1 MDPNKEL
8 ESIAQPL
15 SARVTR
21 AGLRSLSEPERTAY
35 LVWSFAHELDNGG
48 PDAFFYNASGRFA
61 EQTVDAL
68 HSIAARELASA
79 LEEVIE
85 GFPDGEVPDDQE
97 DRTEALD
104 DAARDLED
112 ALERLRE
119 AYEDKGPER
128 LRKATLRYWQ
138 AQSGSTPAE

>member
-1 MDPNKEL
+1 MEPQQEL
-8 ESIAQPL
+8 EALAQPF
-15 SARVTR
+15 SVRVAR
-21 AGLRSLSEPERTAY
+21 AGLRSLSEPERTAF

-68 HSIAARELASA
+68 QAIAARNLASA

-97 DRTEALD
+97 ERTDALEEV
-104 DAARDLED
+104 ARDLED

-119 AYEDKGPER
+119 AYEEKGSER
-128 LRKATLRYWQ
+128 VSKATLRYFR
-138 AQSGSTPAE
+138 AQTGGAPAE

>member
-1 MDPNKEL
+1 VDPHKEL

-35 LVWSFAHELDNGG
+35 LVWCFAHELDNGG
-48 PDAFFYNASGRFA
+48 PDAFFYNESGRFA

-68 HSIAARELASA
+68 HAIAARDIAGA

-97 DRTEALD
+97 ERTEVLD
-104 DAARDLED
+104 ELARDLED

-119 AYEDKGPER
+119 AYEERGPER
-128 LRKATLRYWQ
+128 VRKATLRYFH
-138 AQSGSTPAE
+138 AQTGGTPAD

>member
-15 SARVTR
+15 AQRVVR

-35 LVWSFAHELDNGG
+35 LVWSFAQELDNGG

-68 HSIAARELASA
+68 QAIAARDLAEA

-97 DRTEALD
+97 ERTEALD
-104 DAARDLED
+104 EVARELED

-128 LRKATLRYWQ
+128 VRKATLRYWV
-138 AQSGSTPAE
+138 AQTGGAPAE

>member
-1 MDPNKEL
+1 VDPNKEL

-15 SARVTR
+15 SLRVAR

-68 HSIAARELASA
+68 QAIAARTLASA

-85 GFPDGEVPDDQE
+85 GFPDGEVPEDQE
-97 DRTEALD
+97 ERTEALD
-104 DAARDLED
+104 EVARDLED
-112 ALERLRE
+112 ALDRLRE
-119 AYEDKGPER
+119 AYEER
-128 LRKATLRYWQ
+128 GSERVHKATLRYFH
-138 AQSGSTPAE
+138 AQTGGAPAE